1 MANDDAKLDLT
12 PFWRMP
18 DLNDGPLAEHVAD
31 ELDGSYA
38 WVAGLGWLCN
48 NGKVWND
55 ASEPAVVED
64 VRLVLRQMIADAIAA
79 GATSVQINAMSRLLG
94 AGKIRAVAGLVK
106 GILELPLDA
115 FDTALDHLNTPSGV
129 VNLRTGKLLPHSDK
143 FRFTKITGAAYD
155 PDAVSDDWN
164 AALLALPED
173 VVRYFQLRLGQALT
187 GHTPPDDKL
196 IIAQGAGENGKSVQF
211 DAIRAAVGGFAG
223 LIPERVLMANPGDH
237 PTEMTMLRGLRLA
250 VLEELPE
257 GARFNI
263 KRLKDTVGTST
274 MTARKIAKDN
284 ITWESTHSLF
294 VTTNYRPRINE
305 TDNGTWRRLELIRF
319 PYTFR
324 RPGLRLRAATD
335 RRGDPH
341 LRERLRREPQ
351 PAVLAWLV
359 AGAVAWYKRDRTMP
373 PPPNRVARDTLT
385 WRKETDH
392 ILGFLS
398 EELVFAPNRFVLASD
413 LYTRFSSWLEAGGH
427 KEWSSQTFGSR
438 FSEHTDVTANAV
450 RKTRK
455 RIGSVDLS
463 RPGSGTTAGP
473 RVVAAPLADG
483 SYVHLYQGLAWR
495 DNSPEP
501 EDPDA

>member
-1 MANDDAKLDLT
+1 MPDKDPKLDLA
-12 PFWRMP
+12 PLWRMP
-18 DLNDGPLAEHVAD
+18 DLNDGPLAEDVAD
-31 ELDGSYA
+31 ELDGTFA
-38 WVAGLGWLCN
+38 WVAGLGWLHN
-48 NGKVWND
+48 DGTVWND
-55 ASEPAVVED
+55 ASDPAIVEE
-64 VRLVLRQMIADAIAA
+64 VRLVLRQRISDAIAA
-79 GATSVQINAMSRLLG
+79 GASSREINLMSRLLG

-115 FDTALDHLNTPSGV
+115 FDTALDHITTPSGV
-129 VNLRTGKLLPHSDK
+129 VDLRTGELLPHSAE
-143 FRFTKITGAAYD
+143 FHFTKITGAPYD
-155 PDAVSDDWN
+155 PEASSEDWD
-164 AALLALPED
+164 AALQAIPED
-173 VVRYFQLRLGQALT
+173 VRDYLQLRLGQALS

-196 IIAQGAGENGKSVQF
+196 IIAQGAGENGKSVLF
-211 DAIRAAVGGFAG
+211 DAVRAAAGGFAG
-223 LIPERVLMANPGDH
+223 LIPERVIMANPGDH

-284 ITWESTHSLF
+284 ITWESTHSMF

-305 TDNGTWRRLELIRF
+305 TDNGTWRRLELVRF

-359 AGAVAWYKRDRTMP
+359 AGAVAWYARGRTMP
-373 PPPNRVARDTLT
+373 APPKRVARDTLL
-385 WRKETDH
+385 WRRETDH

-398 EELVFAPNRFVLASD
+398 EELVFAPGRFVLASD
-413 LYTRFSSWLEAGGH
+413 LYTRFSSWLEAAGH

-438 FSEHTDVTANAV
+438 FSEHAEVTAHAV
-450 RKTRK
+450 RKARK
-455 RIGSVDLS
+455 RIGTFDLS
-463 RPGSGTTAGP
+463 RPGKTTGP
-473 RVVAAPLADG
+473 RVVAAPLAKG

-495 DNSPEP
+495 QDTPEP
-501 EDPDA
+501 EEPDA